1 MDQTRKIAAFAATVA
16 MAAGT
21 IVMGAGTAQAASDP
35 DFKKVS
41 APKTVTA
48 GQMFRIKCQM
58 KRNVNWQGADA
69 MLDQKAA
76 TINAQRP
83 VSAKGNCSMRVVLRA
98 TGNQKIRVIVTQNL
112 GALESKW
119 LKIKVQPS

>member
-1 MDQTRKIAAFAATVA
+1 MRAGPLKRPVTRTSKR
-16 MAAGT
+16 
-21 IVMGAGTAQAASDP
+21 
-35 DFKKVS
+35 VS

-58 KRNVNWQGADA
+58 KRNVNWRGADA

-83 VSAKGNCSMRVVLRA
+83 VSANGNCSMRVVLRPPESRRS
-98 TGNQKIRVIVTQNL
+98 GHRQQNL
-112 GALESKW
+112 GA
-119 LKIKVQPS
+119 VQSSG

>member
-1 MDQTRKIAAFAATVA
+1 MDRIRKMAAFAATGA

-41 APKTVTA
+41 APKTVKA

-58 KRNVNWQGADA
+58 KRNVNWRGADA

-98 TGNQKIRVIVTQNL
+98 TGKQKIRVIVVQNL
-112 GALESKW
+112 GAVESKW
-119 LKIKVQPS
+119 LKIRDV